1 MSEMKARRLSD
12 VISQMGA
19 KATVIGDRTASFVGV
34 SSIFYSEP
42 STITF
47 CSKKRQDAVDKLGET
62 QAAVVITD
70 IKPSRKVA
78 RKFDIPG
85 RALVIVDD
93 AYSYFVEL
101 LQRNFPQT
109 LEFNIHPSAILHKD
123 VKIGK
128 NVVVKPHAVIG
139 FDGFGFRYEKGMLV
153 NFPHYGTVVLKDD
166 VYIGSSTCVDR
177 GTLGDTIIGE
187 GTKIDNLCHI
197 AHNVVT
203 GKNCRIIAN
212 AVLCGS
218 VVLGNNV
225 WVSPGAVIRDGVT
238 VGDNVVVGLGS
249 VVTKNIPSNVVVIGV
264 PARVT
269 DVDPNSILQ
278 LDNNDGG
285 QN

>member
-1 MSEMKARRLSD
+1 MKVRRLSD
-12 VISQMGA
+12 VISRMGA
-19 KATVIGDRTASFVGV
+19 KAKVIGDRTASFVGV
-34 SSIFYSEP
+34 SSIFYAEP
-42 STITF
+42 ATITF
-47 CSKKRQDAVDKLGET
+47 CSKKRQDAVDKLRET
-62 QAAVVITD
+62 QAAIVITD
-70 IKPSRKVA
+70 IEPSKEVA
-78 RKFDIPG
+78 LKFDIPG
-85 RALVIVDD
+85 KALVIVDD

-101 LQRNFPQT
+101 LKRNFPQT
-109 LEFNIHPSAILHKD
+109 LEFNIHPSATIHKD

-128 NVVVKPHAVIG
+128 NVIVKPYAVIG
-139 FDGFGFRYEKGMLV
+139 FDGFGFRYEQGVLG
-153 NFPHYGTVVLKDD
+153 NFPHYGTVVLKDN

-197 AHNVVT
+197 AHNVIA
-203 GKNCRIIAN
+203 GKNCRIIAH

-218 VVLGNNV
+218 VVLGDNV

-264 PARVT
+264 PAKVT
-269 DVDPNSILQ
+269 DIDPNSILQ
-278 LDNNDGG
+278 LDTNDGD